1 MLNVNHNHPLRINF
15 NQIIS
20 FDSSPQQNQ
29 SDLPLRHRVRTVT
42 LIVSYIKTDI
52 NNSNKL

>member
-1 MLNVNHNHPLRINF
+1 MLNINHNHPLRINF